1 MKKTTSNFGEAL
13 RSLRQARRL
22 SVSVFANRLGVD
34 KSYISRLENGKAK
47 PSDRFVQELAKKF
60 RANLEELRLS
70 AGKLPQDVVKA
81 FYDHPQETISLFR
94 EALGAYSGK
103 NGNGESNAAA
113 SSTLQFAGKIDGRP
127 RFRLYRADCL
137 KWLDTCPSD
146 SMHAVVTDP
155 PFGLREYTNVEIQKL
170 RNGQG
175 GVWRI
180 PPSFGGS
187 KRAPVPRFTIL
198 TKVDLERMYE
208 FFLSWSE
215 KICRV
220 LVPGGHVLIASTQ
233 LHSQLVYRA
242 LIDGGLE
249 KRAEIVRL
257 VRTLRG
263 GDRPKNAEREFSD
276 VCAMPRSC
284 WEPWGVFRKPF
295 QGTLAENLRRWGA
308 GGLRRLSGDSPF
320 PDVIDSSRTPRRERM
335 IAPHPTL
342 KPQHFLRQLVLAAL
356 PLGKGTILDPFA
368 GAGSTLAAAEALGYE
383 SIGIEI
389 DEEYVNIARAAIPKL
404 ARLSVT
410 DKSENSTLL
419 LAQKGRATQP
429 TLFPELV

>member
-1 MKKTTSNFGEAL
+1 MQKTASNFGEAL
-13 RSLRQARRL
+13 RVLRQAHQL
-22 SVSVFANRLGVD
+22 SVSTFSHRLGVD
-34 KSYISRLENGKAK
+34 KSYVSRLENGKTK
-47 PSDRFVQELAKKF
+47 PSDQFVHRLAKKF
-60 RANLEELRLS
+60 RADPEELRVL
-70 AGKLPQDVVKA
+70 AGKLPQDVARA

-94 EALGAYSGK
+94 EALGVYSGK
-103 NGNGESNAAA
+103 SGSGESSAAA
-113 SSTLQFAGKIDGRP
+113 SSILQFAGKIDGRP

-137 KWLDTCPSD
+137 KWLDTCPRD
-146 SMHAVVTDP
+146 SIHAVVTDP
-155 PFGLREYTNVEIQKL
+155 PFGLREYTNAEIQKL

-198 TKVDLERMYE
+198 TKADLERMYD

-215 KICRV
+215 KVSRV

-249 KRAEIVRL
+249 KRGEIVRL

-263 GDRPKNAEREFSD
+263 GDRPKNAEREFND

-320 PDVIDSSRTPRRERM
+320 PDVIDSSRTPQKERM

-356 PLGKGTILDPFA
+356 PLRKGTILDPFA

-389 DEEYVNIARAAIPKL
+389 DEEYVNIARVAIPKL

-410 DKSENSTLL
+410 DELENSALSFV
-419 LAQKGRATQP
+419 QEGRASQP

>member
-1 MKKTTSNFGEAL
+1 MSSFGNAL
-13 RSLRQARRL
+13 KILRQTHRL
-22 SVSVFANRLGVD
+22 SVSTFADRLGVD
-34 KSYISRLENGKAK
+34 KSYVSRLENGKAK
-47 PSDRFVQELAKKF
+47 PSDRFVQRLARKF
-60 RANLEELRLS
+60 RADLEELRAL
-70 AGKLPQDVVKA
+70 AGKLPQDVTRA
-81 FYDHPQETISLFR
+81 FYDHPQEAIALFR
-94 EALGAYSGK
+94 EALGVYSSR
-103 NGNGESNAAA
+103 NGSGESGGAALSV
-113 SSTLQFAGKIDGRP
+113 SSMQFAGRIDGRP

-137 KWLDTCPSD
+137 KWLDTCPRD

-155 PFGLREYTNVEIQKL
+155 PFGLREYTDVEIQKL

-198 TKVDLERMYE
+198 TKDDLERMYD
-208 FFLSWSE
+208 FFSSWSE

-249 KRAEIVRL
+249 KRGEIVRL

-263 GDRPKNAEREFSD
+263 GDRPKNAEREFND

-295 QGTLAENLRRWGA
+295 QGTLAENLRRWGT
-308 GGLRRLSGDSPF
+308 GGLRRLSGDAPF
-320 PDVIDSSRTPRRERM
+320 PDVIDSSRTPQRERM

-342 KPQHFLRQLVLAAL
+342 KPQHFLRQLVWAAL
-356 PLGKGTILDPFA
+356 PLRKGTILDPFA

-383 SIGIEI
+383 SVGIEI
-389 DEEYVNIARAAIPKL
+389 DEEYVNVARAAIPKL

-410 DKSENSTLL
+410 EEAENSVLPVS
-419 LAQKGRATQP
+419 QEGRTAQP